1 MITSRKVFCILL
13 PAFVLAAACTKK
25 EAPPVVARVGTL
37 TITADEF
44 HRRFETTPRLQ
55 QFKDIEQAKTLFL
68 NSLIAEKLL
77 ALEAAQRR
85 LLESPR
91 LRAFLAQIHRE
102 ATIEELFNEKVA
114 KPNRGQQ
121 ARLDR
126 EIAGDEFMKYFK
138 KIMAG
143 KKTEVPPAGFKF
155 LTERLEEIFH
165 IGEDATV
172 MVRKLNPSP
181 LSTGEFSQA
190 GQSLQA
196 SLDEI
201 LVRFDDDSDW
211 AIKEIL
217 QRLSVGMYHLDF
229 SNRKKFRLSLREA
242 LITMIEQEYVYKAA
256 VQEGLD
262 KSPEVA
268 AEVVMWRENMQAQLL
283 VQRLAAAENEMDLQ
297 TPTGEQAEL
306 VAKTL
311 LALAETHRIEINP
324 EILHRTPVSNAG
336 LLLLKTHFPGR
347 MVTPPSLPLE
357 HLTVWQEKVA
367 AKAKHE

>member
-1 MITSRKVFCILL
+1 MITSRKIFCILL
-13 PAFVLAAACTKK
+13 PAIVLAAACTKK

-44 HRRFETTPRLQ
+44 RRRFETTPRLQ

-85 LLESPR
+85 LPESPR
-91 LRAFLAQIHRE
+91 LRAFLVQIHRE

-114 KPNRGQQ
+114 KPNRGQ
-121 ARLDR
+121 LDR

-165 IGEDATV
+165 IGEDTTV

-229 SNRKKFRLSLREA
+229 SNQKKFRLSLREA
-242 LITMIEQEYVYKAA
+242 LLTMIEQEYVYQAA
-256 VQEGLD
+256 VQDGLD
-262 KSPEVA
+262 KSPAVA
-268 AEVVMWRENMQAQLL
+268 AEVAMWRENIQAQLL
-283 VQRLAAAENEMDLQ
+283 VQQLTALENATEMQPAQTELLAQ
-297 TPTGEQAEL
+297 
-306 VAKTL
+306 TL
-311 LALAETHRIEINP
+311 LALAETHRLEINA
-324 EILHRTPVSNAG
+324 EILRRTEVTNAG

-357 HLTVWQEKVA
+357 HLTVWQEKAA
-367 AKAKHE
+367 AKTKYE